1 MIIKILG
8 VGCSKC
14 KVAEKQVRRAVEM
27 TGRTDIQVLKI
38 ESIQEISRYNIMMTP
53 AVIIDEKVI
62 ISGRIPSI
70 KEILLALEKQ

>member
-14 KVAEKQVRRAVEM
+14 KVAEKQVRRTVKM
-27 TGRTDIQVLKI
+27 TGRTDIQVFKI

-53 AVIIDEKVI
+53 AVIIDEQVVI
-62 ISGRIPSI
+62 TGRIPSV
-70 KEILLALEKQ
+70 KEILLMLEKQ